1 MGALPVISNV
11 YRVAANWRE
20 SGTGQTAENVIHVYG
35 AGTTALGMA
44 DVVASA
50 WQPGQGESA
59 VLTAAI
65 QSFTV
70 TPLDGIS
77 ASYTK
82 AVTGGTYSGNVSGAW
97 VPQVAPVVSLRTAK
111 RGRSYRGR
119 VYIPF
124 AGEGQIENGLLS
136 SGYALDLQEAWTAF
150 QTALESSDFYLAVAS
165 YHLAVA
171 NRVTNIIVEQATGT
185 QRRRQERVRYP

>member
-1 MGALPVISNV
+1 MAHLPTISNI
-11 YRVAANWRE
+11 YRVAANWKE

-50 WQPGQGESA
+50 WQPGQGEAA
-59 VLTAAI
+59 VETAAI
-65 QSFTV
+65 VSFTV

-82 AVTGGTYSGNVSGAW
+82 PVTGGTYSGNVSGDW
-97 VPQVAPVVSLRTAK
+97 VPQVAAVVSLRTAK

-124 AGEGQIENGLLS
+124 IGEAQISNGSLS
-136 SGYALDLQEAWTAF
+136 SGYVADLLDAWTAF
-150 QTALESSDFYLAVAS
+150 QTALETSDFYLAVAS
-165 YHLAVA
+165 YKLAEA
-171 NRVTNIIVEQATGT
+171 TRVTNVIVEAAMGT